1 MGANNRRQLARTCKK
16 FGLLVQP
23 NALQVLM
30 REMEERGDRF
40 LDLLEVFKEKLART
54 SASKL
59 LSLKFVE
66 MVLEEERQMEQRAL
80 QKANKRKKNKIVLQN
95 EIEIE
100 DEIPNHPQQQ
110 QERAFEGNTHDM
122 FRVPSKPK
130 PKRKADVVAPSM
142 PSALSSGN
150 INSNS
155 NNSKSWKVI
164 SAFDMPKLVYDS
176 MGRQFHYEH
185 SRKSLMG
192 TAKDLM
198 DMRIAR
204 YALVKQKVDRHR
216 EQRRLSPL
224 TTIDRLLGTTS
235 SKRAANSSEERTL
248 LGMLRSNPSLRCLE
262 LEDPTGSVPLRI
274 DLSPS
279 STLFSSNGV
288 TNIDTNGVYLEGSMV
303 LVKGIQEDS
312 EMSLMA
318 SNVEDSSGTVFR
330 CSSIELPPLENKT
343 ETRSNLPP
351 SPYSNDFHNINSGFR
366 KKSGL
371 KAPVPIYS
379 LSNLCLD
386 EESCLER
393 VGDVIDRM
401 IYETSGSSSHNDE
414 SGDGNGDSGINKND
428 NGVGAILVLFGNFST
443 ESSTTS
449 AALDE
454 LARLLQDKD
463 IPSKHSVLLVPGP
476 RDVGSNACWPLPAWT
491 KRNTPSSLHPL
502 LAVSEPMGGG
512 GNVHLCTNPCRLEF
526 SDGRQ
531 VVLMRKDLM
540 RESLQYQVLADA
552 DAVQRSS
559 SETQHQA
566 LPPLASRVFHHAMS
580 QCHLSPSSSSQ
591 QAAATSCSPI
601 YWNYDHSMALYPLPD
616 LMILGLD
623 AEYLEDGAHYGRAGC
638 RIVSPISNPSRNE
651 WQCSVTTLGKRDKI
665 YVEFDNADDGDE
677 DEEEELME
685 AVDDNEDEEMMEA
698 SAAAAAEPSQ
708 TDEEIYEKYR
718 VLAGTQN
725 TQLSQ
730 TQLSAY

>member
-1 MGANNRRQLARTCKK
+1 M
-16 FGLLVQP
+16 
-23 NALQVLM
+23 
-30 REMEERGDRF
+30 
-40 LDLLEVFKEKLART
+40 
-54 SASKL
+54 
-59 LSLKFVE
+59 
-66 MVLEEERQMEQRAL
+66 
-80 QKANKRKKNKIVLQN
+80 
-95 EIEIE
+95 
-100 DEIPNHPQQQ
+100 
-110 QERAFEGNTHDM
+110 
-122 FRVPSKPK
+122 
-130 PKRKADVVAPSM
+130 
-142 PSALSSGN
+142 
-150 INSNS
+150 
-155 NNSKSWKVI
+155 
-164 SAFDMPKLVYDS
+164 
-176 MGRQFHYEH
+176 
-185 SRKSLMG
+185 
-192 TAKDLM
+192 
-198 DMRIAR
+198 
-204 YALVKQKVDRHR
+204 
-216 EQRRLSPL
+216 
-224 TTIDRLLGTTS
+224 
-235 SKRAANSSEERTL
+235 
-248 LGMLRSNPSLRCLE
+248 
-262 LEDPTGSVPLRI
+262 
-274 DLSPS
+274 
-279 STLFSSNGV
+279 
-288 TNIDTNGVYLEGSMV
+288 
-303 LVKGIQEDS
+303 
-312 EMSLMA
+312 
-318 SNVEDSSGTVFR
+318 
-330 CSSIELPPLENKT
+330 
-343 ETRSNLPP
+343 
-351 SPYSNDFHNINSGFR
+351 
-366 KKSGL
+366 
-371 KAPVPIYS
+371 
-379 LSNLCLD
+379 SNLCLD

-401 IYETSGSSSHNDE
+401 IYETSGSSSSHNDD
-414 SGDGNGDSGINKND
+414 DGNGDDDILHGNSKNKND
-428 NGVGAILVLFGNFST
+428 GVGAILVLFGNFST

-454 LARLLQDKD
+454 LARLLQDKE
-463 IPSKHSVLLVPGP
+463 IPFKHSVMLVPGP

-502 LAVSEPMGGG
+502 LASETGTG

-559 SETQHQA
+559 TETQQQQQQA

-665 YVEFDNADDGDE
+665 YVEFDNADDGD
-677 DEEEELME
+677 DEEEEETME
-685 AVDDNEDEEMMEA
+685 AVDNDEEEEMME
-698 SAAAAAEPSQ
+698 AAAAAEPSQ